1 MIIIENMN
9 NYHEL
14 KKRNFWQNDDDC
26 TLVIVITLDIHMSII

>member
-14 KKRNFWQNDDDC
+14 KKR
-26 TLVIVITLDIHMSII
+26 TAHKMITVIPCGFLSF